1 MRHPTR
7 PGARESRKL
16 ETLPVDL
23 FDWAAVGRFAL
34 LVVHAMRRHRLLLA
48 SVWLGVVAI
57 VAVLLAV
64 LPKTF
69 EVMTTLQAQKSETIA
84 ALTDRAV
91 PSGLAAPTKQA
102 GETVLRH
109 DNLVA
114 LIDQTN
120 LLERWSFRRAPI
132 LRVKDAIWDKVF
144 RRPTREERIESFVGY
159 LEKQMWVATG
169 EGTVT
174 IGIRFPDKQLAFN
187 LMESALDNFL
197 EARHVSEISSIG
209 DAIAILE
216 NRASIAKEALDES
229 RRKLEDLRSARALR
243 LGKRVRRTVETPAVT
258 SIDPKASELVV
269 QVESRRRA
277 IADLE
282 DARRRRITELEGK
295 LQELKAL
302 YSATHPAVVDLTGS
316 LEALRRESPQVAA
329 LQKELVPLEAELKQ
343 RGLLEELPLKSR
355 RTRDLAAGLD
365 AEDAREDEDPE
376 IEYAKTQV
384 RHAIARYNGL
394 LDRIDAARLQED
406 SAQAAFKYRY
416 SVIKPPQMPRGPI
429 KPKPGVII
437 IASIVAGFV
446 LGVIAVALLD
456 LTSRKV
462 VEDWQVEHVIGVPLL
477 GEIRDL

>member
-1 MRHPTR
+1 MDG
-7 PGARESRKL
+7 PGRRQNRKL

-23 FDWAAVGRFAL
+23 FDWTAVGRFAL
-34 LVVHAMRRHRLLLA
+34 LVVHSMKRHRLLLA
-48 SVWLGVVAI
+48 SVWLGVVAL

-69 EVMTTLQAQKSETIA
+69 EVMTTLQAQKAETIA

-91 PSGLAAPTKQA
+91 PSGLGAPTKQA
-102 GETVLRH
+102 TETVLRH

-114 LIDQTN
+114 LIEQTN
-120 LLERWSFRRAPI
+120 LLERWPLRRAPI
-132 LRVKDAIWDKVF
+132 SRMKDAIWAKLF
-144 RRPTREERIESFVGY
+144 RPPTQEEKIESFVGY

-174 IGIRFPDKQLAFN
+174 IGIHFPDRQLAFN
-187 LMESALDNFL
+187 LIESALDNFL
-197 EARHVSEISSIG
+197 EARHVEEISSIG

-229 RRKLEDLRSARALR
+229 RRKLEDLRSARAVK

-282 DARRRRITELEGK
+282 EARRRRITELEGK
-295 LQELKAL
+295 LQEQKSL
-302 YSATHPAVVDLTGS
+302 YSDSHPAVVDLKGS
-316 LEALRRESPQVAA
+316 LDALRKESSPQVVA

-343 RGLLEELPLKSR
+343 RGLLEDLPMKTR

-416 SVIKPPQMPRGPI
+416 SVIKPPQLPRGPI
-429 KPKPGVII
+429 KPKPAMIVI
-437 IASIVAGFV
+437 AGIVAGFV
-446 LGVIAVALLD
+446 LGVIAVALRD

-462 VEDWQVEHVIGVPLL
+462 LEDWQVEHAIGVPLL
-477 GEIRDL
+477 GEIRNL

>member
-7 PGARESRKL
+7 PGAKNRKL

-23 FDWAAVGRFAL
+23 FDWSAIGRFAL

-57 VAVLLAV
+57 VVALLAV

-69 EVMTTLQAQKSETIA
+69 EVMTTLQAQKAETIA

-91 PSGLAAPTKQA
+91 PGGLDAPTKQA
-102 GETVLRH
+102 AETVLRH

-114 LIDQTN
+114 LIDQTA
-120 LLERWSFRRAPI
+120 LLDRWPLRRAPA
-132 LRVKDAIWDKVF
+132 LRVKDAIWEKLF
-144 RRPTREERIESFVGY
+144 RRPTRDEKIESFVGY

-174 IGIRFPDKQLAFN
+174 IGIHFPDKQLAFN

-197 EARHVSEISSIG
+197 EARHVAEISSIG

-229 RRKLEDLRSARALR
+229 RRKLEELRSARALK
-243 LGKRVRRTVETPAVT
+243 LGKRVRRPVETPTVT
-258 SIDPKASELVV
+258 PLDPKASQLAV

-295 LQELKAL
+295 LQEQKAL
-302 YSATHPAVVDLTGS
+302 YSDTYPAVVDLKGS

-329 LQKELVPLEAELKQ
+329 LQKELLPLESELKQ
-343 RGLLEELPLKSR
+343 RGLLDEVALKAA

-365 AEDAREDEDPE
+365 PEDAREAEDPE
-376 IEYAKTQV
+376 IEYVKTQV

-394 LDRIDAARLQED
+394 LDRIDGARLQQD

-416 SVIKPPQMPRGPI
+416 SVIKPPQLPRGPI
-429 KPKPGVII
+429 KPKPGLII

-446 LGVIAVALLD
+446 LGVIGVALLD
-456 LTSRKV
+456 LASRKV
-462 VEDWQVEHVIGVPLL
+462 LEDWQVEHVIGVPLL
-477 GEIRDL
+477 GEFREL